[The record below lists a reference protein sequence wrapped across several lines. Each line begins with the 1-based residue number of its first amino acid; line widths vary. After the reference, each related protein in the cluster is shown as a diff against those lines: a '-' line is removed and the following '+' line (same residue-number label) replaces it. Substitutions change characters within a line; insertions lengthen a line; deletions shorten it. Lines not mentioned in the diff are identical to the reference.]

1 MAAKLHPLQI
11 RRTTEMTDHAPETLQ
26 AAEPAPRGSVHRMVL
41 QPYYQDNYCKIYCG
55 DARHLIPQLQ
65 TPDAVLT
72 DPVWPNCTVPLHGQN
87 DPEGMLAEMWESFR
101 ELPKRCAIHL
111 GCDSDPRFLRAVPA
125 TLPFF
130 RVAWLKLARV
140 GYKGRLLMTGD
151 VAYLFGEPPASR
163 KGAHVIPGECMDAD
177 GKGKQSEHPCP
188 RKLKHVSWLVNWW
201 TEETDL
207 ILDPFMGSGTTLL
220 AAKLSNRQSI
230 GIEIDERFCEM
241 AAARLTQ
248 EPLRLENIVLDDKP

>member
-1 MAAKLHPLQI
+1 MAKLQSSPI
-11 RRTTEMTDHAPETLQ
+11 RSRQ
-26 AAEPAPRGSVHRMVL
+26 PRG
-41 QPYYQDNYCKIYCG
+41 
-55 DARHLIPQLQ
+55 DAG
-65 TPDAVLT
+65 PDV
-72 DPVWPNCTVPLHGQN
+72 
-87 DPEGMLAEMWESFR
+87 ESFQ

-130 RVAWLKLARV
+130 RVAWLKIARV

-151 VAYLFGEPPASR
+151 VAYLFGEPPRAR

-177 GKGKQSEHPCP
+177 GNGKQSEHPCP
-188 RKLKHVSWLVNWW
+188 RKVKHVSWLVNWW

-220 AAKLSNRQSI
+220 AAKASNRRSI

-248 EPLRLENIVLDDKP
+248 EPLRLDNAKLSHRRGERNHEHKAKR

>member
-1 MAAKLHPLQI
+1 MS
-11 RRTTEMTDHAPETLQ
+11 DHAPETLQ
-26 AAEPAPRGSVHRMVL
+26 AVKTAPRGSLQRIVL
-41 QPYYQDNYCKIYCG
+41 QPYYQDTYCKIYCG
-55 DARHLIPQLQ
+55 DARQIIPQLQ

-72 DPVWPNCTVPLHGQN
+72 DPVWPNCSVPLHGQN
-87 DPEGMLAEMWESFR
+87 DPEGMLAAIWESFL

-130 RVAWLKLARV
+130 RVAWLRYACPNR
-140 GYKGRLLMTGD
+140 KGRLLNSGD
-151 VAYLFGEPPASR
+151 VSYLFGDPPRPR
-163 KGAHVIPGECMDAD
+163 KGAHLIPGECTDPAS
-177 GKGKQSEHPCP
+177 GKETEHPCP
-188 RKLKHVSWLVNWW
+188 RHFKHVSWLVNWW

-220 AAKLSNRQSI
+220 AAKLSNRRSV

-248 EPLRLENIVLDDKP
+248 EPLRLENEPDQRRRAGDIGDG